1 MTSKKSVNILTIL
14 AMKQKVLANEM
25 TQQMNPKAHTEA
37 LPGLGADANLISC
50 QESDEESVAAPAEE
64 AIRLRRCQV
73 EVSTPPI

>member
-37 LPGLGADANLISC
+37 LGLGADANLISC

-73 EVSTPPI
+73 EVSAPPI

>member
-14 AMKQKVLANEM
+14 AKKQKVLANEM

-50 QESDEESVAAPAEE
+50 QESDRRGISGRSGGGSDPAAA
-64 AIRLRRCQV
+64 
-73 EVSTPPI
+73 VSS